1 MMRRPHPYAAVLLV
15 TVLVAGCTQHQVELP
30 PPAPPPPLTYEEPKA
45 EADDGVAE
53 GVEGGVTG
61 GVVGGVVGGQ
71 GDAPVLYEALR
82 AATPPPHFN
91 TEAYA
96 RVRELGFRNPAQDP
110 LSTFSIDVDTASY
123 ANVRRFLQ
131 EGQLPPRD
139 AVRIEEMVNYFRYE
153 WAAPE
158 GGEPFA
164 VQAESMACPWAP
176 EHRLVGIGL
185 RARDVAHADV
195 PPRNLVF
202 LLDVS
207 GSMQPANKLPLVK
220 RAMALLTDTLRPEDR
235 VAIVVYAGA
244 AGVVLP
250 STSGADKAAIRAA
263 LARLE
268 AGGSTAGGQGIQL
281 AYRVAQ
287 DSFLEGGV
295 NRVVLATDGDFN
307 VGVSSPGE
315 LTRMVE
321 EKKRAGV
328 ALTVLGFGMGNLKD
342 STLEQLADNG
352 DGNYAYV
359 DTLQEA
365 RKVLVE
371 EAGGTLVTLARDVKI
386 QVEFNPAAVAAYRLV
401 GYENRMLATE
411 DFDDDARDAGDMGAG
426 HTVTALYEVVPVGVK
441 SPAGPAVPLKY
452 QPRAKGAARSAE
464 LMTVKVRY
472 KEPQAE
478 TSQLLAKTVPSVAGD
493 GSSDLRFA
501 SAVAEL
507 GMLLRGSDHKGLASF
522 DGLLSRARD
531 AVGDDRSGYRR
542 EFLALAATAAR
553 LSGPQVTSR

>member
-1 MMRRPHPYAAVLLV
+1 MMRRPRPFAAVVLV
-15 TVLVAGCTQHQVELP
+15 TALVTGCSQHQVELP
-30 PPAPPPPLTYEEPKA
+30 PPAPPPHPAGDEVEEVGGLVRVGG
-45 EADDGVAE
+45 GVA
-53 GVEGGVTG
+53 GGVPG
-61 GVVGGVVGGQ
+61 GVVGGVMGG
-71 GDAPVLYEALR
+71 
-82 AATPPPHFN
+82 
-91 TEAYA
+91 EAYA
-96 RVRELGFRNPAQDP
+96 RVRELGFRNPLQDP

-131 EGQLPPRD
+131 DGQLPPRD

-153 WAAPE
+153 WAPPE
-158 GGEPFA
+158 GAEPFA
-164 VQAESMACPWAP
+164 VQAESMACPWTP

-220 RAMALLTDTLRPEDR
+220 RAMAMLTDTLRPEDR

-250 STSGADKAAIRAA
+250 STSGGDKGAIRAA

-287 DSFLEGGV
+287 DSFIEGGV

-315 LTRMVE
+315 LTRLVE
-321 EKKRAGV
+321 EKKRLGV

-342 STLEQLADNG
+342 ATLEQLADHG

-386 QVEFNPAAVAAYRLV
+386 QVEFNPATVAAYRLV

-411 DFDDDARDAGDMGAG
+411 DFDDDAKDAGDIGAG
-426 HTVTALYEVVPVGVK
+426 HTVTALYEVVPVGAK
-441 SPAGPAVPLKY
+441 SPAAPAVPLKY
-452 QPRAKGAARSAE
+452 QPRGKAAGGAVE

-472 KEPQAE
+472 KEPQAG
-478 TSQLLAKTVPSVAGD
+478 TSQLLAREVPAEAGE

-507 GMLLRGSDHKGLASF
+507 GLLLRGSEHRGQASYESVLA
-522 DGLLSRARD
+522 RARET
-531 AVGDDRSGYRR
+531 VGDDRAGYRR
-542 EFLALAATAAR
+542 EFLALAETAAR
-553 LSGPQVTSR
+553 LSGTQVTSR